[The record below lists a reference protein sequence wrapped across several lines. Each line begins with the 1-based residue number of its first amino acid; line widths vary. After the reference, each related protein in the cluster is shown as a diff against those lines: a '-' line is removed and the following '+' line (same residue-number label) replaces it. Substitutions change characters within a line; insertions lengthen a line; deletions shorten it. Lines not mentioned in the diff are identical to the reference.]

1 MITDVRVGTHTG
13 YDRVVI
19 EFSGGLPY
27 YKMFAQ
33 DPSTFVGPAS
43 GQPIAVAG
51 HAAIHVI
58 ITDMD
63 IPPSFPHGQ
72 NMKPGYSE
80 LQQVAVMAVFEGQ
93 ADIAI
98 GLDHTVCP
106 VVSLFSGPPRLV
118 IDFPNT

>member
-1 MITDVRVGTHTG
+1 VITDVRVGTHTG

-43 GQPIAVAG
+43 GQPINVAG

-63 IPPSFPHGQ
+63 IPPAFPHGQ

-80 LQQVAVMAVFEGQ
+80 LQQVVVLAVFEGQ

-106 VVSLFSGPPRLV
+106 VVSLYSGPPRLV